1 MTPVISVLIALVSAF
16 ALTTLVVHV
25 VRRVARGGG
34 LYEQPVEDRWH
45 RRPVPKFGGVAMAIA
60 FFPIA
65 WMASSGPGVHALLIA
80 SAFMFA
86 LGVFDDLRP
95 VRPAIKFA
103 GQFLAAGL
111 FILLAPPTDITGEPI
126 VDIFLSALWMVGIT
140 NAFNLLDNIDGLAS
154 GIAAIA
160 GGFFVIALILNGSAP
175 LDALALLVGTMTG
188 VALGFLLYNWHP
200 ASIFMGDGGSHLLG
214 AFFAG
219 STLLAVPHMHEGSE
233 AGVTIAVILLLVP
246 CADTALV
253 ILTRQLA
260 GRSAFVG
267 GRDHISHRIVA
278 LGMRERPA
286 VLVLYG
292 IAIAGGLVALGLQNL
307 SSALGWAIA
316 ALYGVAVAA
325 IGVYLGHVDVAHNLE
340 APARPVPLLTDLTW
354 RFRGYEVLFDAV
366 LIALAYYLGLVTRFH
381 DSANFALFMGH
392 FTRILP
398 LVVIL
403 QLGGLWLAGKY
414 RRQSRSSGLAEAL
427 TILRGAAIGS
437 AASVVAVLFLTRF
450 EGYSRQAFAVAAAFV
465 VILLSSGHLA
475 MRAVDEFLRRR
486 RSAGPLAIVYGAGRR
501 GALAVR
507 ELSDNP
513 GLGLSPLGVIDD
525 DPARAQDRV
534 EGVRVIG
541 TLDTLDV
548 LLATHTPHLTTVIVS
563 INGLAPAK
571 FNVLC
576 AICAQHRV
584 EVRLLRFGLEGVA
597 LGQRGRASGVI
608 RFPRA

>member
-1 MTPVISVLIALVSAF
+1 MTPVISVLVALASTL
-16 ALTTLVVHV
+16 ALTTLAVPV
-25 VRRVARGGG
+25 VRRLARGSG

-60 FFPIA
+60 FFPVA
-65 WMASSGPGVHALLIA
+65 WFAAEGPGLQGLLIA
-80 SAFMFA
+80 TAFMFA
-86 LGVFDDLRP
+86 LGVFDDLHP
-95 VRPAIKFA
+95 VRPTIKFL
-103 GQFLAAGL
+103 GQFVAAGL
-111 FILLAPPTDITGEPI
+111 FILLAPPADLTGERA
-126 VDIFLSALWMVGIT
+126 VDVVLSALWMVGIT

-160 GGFFVIALILNGSAP
+160 SGFFVVALLLNGSVP
-175 LDALALLVGTMTG
+175 LEALAVIAGAIAG
-188 VALGFLLYNWHP
+188 VSLGFLIYNWHP

-214 AFFAG
+214 AFFGGA
-219 STLLAVPHMHEGSE
+219 TLLAVPHMHEGSE
-233 AGVTIAVILLLVP
+233 AGVTIAVIILLVP

-286 VLVLYG
+286 VLVLYS

-307 SSALGWAIA
+307 SSALGWVIA
-316 ALYGVAVAA
+316 AVYGVAVAA
-325 IGVYLGHVDVAHNLE
+325 IGIYLGHVDVAPDVDS
-340 APARPVPLLTDLTW
+340 PARPVPLLTDLTW
-354 RFRGYEVLFDAV
+354 RFPGYEILFDAL

-381 DSANFALFMGH
+381 DSANFRVFLGH

-398 LVVIL
+398 LVVL
-403 QLGGLWLAGKY
+403 LHLSGLWLAGKY
-414 RRQSRSSGLAEAL
+414 RRHSRSSGLSEAI
-427 TILRGAAIGS
+427 TILRGATIGS
-437 AASVVAVLFLTRF
+437 AAAVVAVLFLTRF

-465 VILLSSGHLA
+465 VLFLSSGHLA
-475 MRAVDEFLRRR
+475 IRAVDEFLRRR
-486 RSAGPLAIVYGAGRR
+486 RVRGPLAIVYGAGRR
-501 GALAVR
+501 GAIAVR
-507 ELSDNP
+507 ELSDNES
-513 GLGLSPLGVIDD
+513 LGLSPLGLIDD

-541 TLDTLDV
+541 TLDDLDV

-563 INGLAPAK
+563 ISGLAPAK

-584 EVRLLRFGLEGVA
+584 EVRQLRFGLEDVA
-597 LGQRGRASGVI
+597 VSPRGRSSSVI